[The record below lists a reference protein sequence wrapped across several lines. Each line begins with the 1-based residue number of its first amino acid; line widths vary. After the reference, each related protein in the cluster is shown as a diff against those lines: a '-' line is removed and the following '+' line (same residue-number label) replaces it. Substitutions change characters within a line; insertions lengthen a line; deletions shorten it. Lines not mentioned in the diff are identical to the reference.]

1 MSLNKNTTNL
11 CFWNTELLLTNQTSI
26 WECLENYIENNQDSK
41 NLSGKI
47 LGRRNI
53 EKWAP
58 KIAQCYFSPQS
69 FLLIHE

>member
-1 MSLNKNTTNL
+1 ML
-11 CFWNTELLLTNQTSI
+11 
-26 WECLENYIENNQDSK
+26 ENNQDSK

-47 LGRRNI
+47 LGRTNV